1 MNYLETYKFWLKQE
15 TLDKEMRKELI
26 KMSDDQMKDAFFQ
39 ELSFGTGGLRGILG
53 AGTNRINIYVIRK
66 ATLGFARYLKK
77 RYKKNRVAI
86 SFDNRIFSALFAK
99 EAAKVLASEGIE
111 VYLFSELRPTPMLSY
126 AVRHFKCT
134 GGIMITASHN
144 PKNYNGFKVYDR
156 TGAQLNLKDANKVIK
171 EIGKIKN
178 PFDIKTEENSLI
190 QIIDDSLDYD
200 YLNLVSKIK
209 IHDDEKVIKIVYS
222 PLHGTGGTIIPTFLI
237 QEGYHVVPFMPQ
249 MAPDP
254 YFSETA
260 SSNPEDREAYT
271 KSISFAKEIDADI
284 VMVTDPDG
292 DRLGIAV
299 KHNDD
304 FVLLNGNQTATIELY
319 YILMEKMQL
328 GLLPEKGFVYTTNV
342 TTDLIMLIAQAF
354 GMEVITTLTGFK
366 FIGEQAEKNKKLGTY
381 IFGAEESFG
390 SLISD
395 FVRDKDAVQAVYML
409 AEISNHLKLQN
420 RTLIDYLDEIYQ
432 KYGYFYEFTISLNL
446 PGLKGLDQIHKI
458 MEHYAKNPPQ
468 IKYKKLI
475 AYDDLRIGK
484 TFILD
489 ESKKLDLPKSN
500 VLKYYYEDE
509 TWITFRPS
517 GTEPK
522 IKIYFGTKGNSMF
535 EAMSYVGDLSDQIKN
550 EINAL

>member
-1 MNYLETYKFWLKQE
+1 MSYMDTYKFWLKQE
-15 TLDKEMRKELI
+15 NLDSEIRKELI
-26 KMSDDQMKDAFFQ
+26 KMSSEDIKEAFFQ

-53 AGTNRINIYVIRK
+53 AGTNRINIYIIRK

-86 SFDNRIFSALFAK
+86 GYDNRIFSALFAK
-99 EAAKVLASEGIE
+99 EAAKVLAKEGIT
-111 VYLFSELRPTPMLSY
+111 VHLFSELRPTPMLSF

-144 PKNYNGFKVYDR
+144 PKNYNGFKAYDR
-156 TGAQLNLKDANKVIK
+156 NGAQLNLKDAEKVIK
-171 EIGKIKN
+171 EIAKIKN
-178 PFDIKTEENSLI
+178 PFDIKTEENELI
-190 QIIDDSLDYD
+190 KIIDDSFDYD
-200 YLNLVSKIK
+200 YLELVKKIK
-209 IHDDEKVIKIVYS
+209 IHDEEKVIKMVYS
-222 PLHGTGGTIIPTFLI
+222 PLHGTGGTIIPSFLI
-237 QEGYHVVPFMPQ
+237 QEGYHIVPFMPQ

-254 YFSETA
+254 YFSETT
-260 SSNPEDREAYT
+260 SSNPEEKDAYT
-271 KSISFAKEIDADI
+271 KSILFAQEINADL

-292 DRLGIAV
+292 DRLGVAV
-299 KHNDD
+299 KHGEN
-304 FVLLNGNQTATIELY
+304 FMFLNGNQTATIELY
-319 YILMEKMQL
+319 YILMEKMHL

-342 TTDLIMLIAQAF
+342 TTDLIHLIARAF
-354 GMEVITTLTGFK
+354 GMDVVTTLTGFK
-366 FIGEQAEKNKKLGTY
+366 FIGEKAEKNKKLGSY
-381 IFGAEESFG
+381 MFGAEESYG

-420 RTLIDYLDEIYQ
+420 RTLIDYLEEIYQ
-432 KYGYFYEFTISLNL
+432 KYGYFYEFTININL
-446 PGLKGLDQIHKI
+446 PGLKGLDQINKI
-458 MEHYAKNPPQ
+458 MDHYAKNPPQ

-489 ESKKLDLPKSN
+489 ESRRIDLPKSN
-500 VLKYYYEDE
+500 VLKYYFEDE

-522 IKIYFGTKGNSMF
+522 IKIYFGTKANSMF
-535 EAMSYVGDLSDQIKN
+535 EAMSYVGDLSNQIRN
-550 EINAL
+550 EIDLI